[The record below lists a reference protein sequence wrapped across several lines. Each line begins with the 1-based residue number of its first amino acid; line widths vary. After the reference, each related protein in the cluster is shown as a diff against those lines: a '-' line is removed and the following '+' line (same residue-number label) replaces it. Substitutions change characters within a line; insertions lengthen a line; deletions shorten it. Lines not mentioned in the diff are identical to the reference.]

1 MMIGVGGGSVRV
13 ASVVWRLSTAPLQ
26 VFVCW
31 FIWFAELAVVSGV
44 ANSMPRDQFTSLDEV
59 IIATFF
65 VSDVFGSGLRSFS
78 PLDQVCAP

>member
-1 MMIGVGGGSVRV
+1 
-13 ASVVWRLSTAPLQ
+13 
-26 VFVCW
+26 
-31 FIWFAELAVVSGV
+31 
-44 ANSMPRDQFTSLDEV
+44 MPRDQFTSLDEV